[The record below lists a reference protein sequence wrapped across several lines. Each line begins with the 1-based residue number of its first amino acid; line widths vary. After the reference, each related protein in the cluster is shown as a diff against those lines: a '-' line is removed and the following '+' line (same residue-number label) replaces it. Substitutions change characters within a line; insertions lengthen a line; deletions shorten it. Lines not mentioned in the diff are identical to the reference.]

1 MEEEIYRITDKK
13 VIPTDSEKQS
23 AEALVGRIVMVIQEL
38 LGENNIALTECKAI
52 GIACPGMVDSRLGTV
67 LYSNNLGWEDIAL
80 LDMLEQEIPI
90 PMEIANDAD
99 TAALGEEEG
108 SCRLQKSGCVGWE
121 KPANLLTEQF
131 GHFFLFLGTI
141 LYSERMNFRSA
152 ILLLKS
158 INDLAKVG
166 YICFKRFVI

>member
-1 MEEEIYRITDKK
+1 MKDNSYCEVIKYLSCFVCALSEAKGMIKFMRIGIDIGGMTVKIGLVEEEIYRITDKK

-121 KPANLLTEQF
+121 KP
-131 GHFFLFLGTI
+131 G
-141 LYSERMNFRSA
+141 
-152 ILLLKS
+152 
-158 INDLAKVG
+158 
-166 YICFKRFVI
+166 